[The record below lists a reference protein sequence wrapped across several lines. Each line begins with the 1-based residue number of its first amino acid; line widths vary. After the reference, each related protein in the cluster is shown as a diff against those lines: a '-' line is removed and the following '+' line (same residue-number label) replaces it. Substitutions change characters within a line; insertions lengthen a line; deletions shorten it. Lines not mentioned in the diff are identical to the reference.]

1 MMEVTF
7 DILNMDS
14 WVNDIASK
22 YRTTVRILDCVPWRR
37 TGAQAIF
44 EVVDGKGPQMLED
57 IRVHSEIGGLD
68 VDGDGYS
75 KVTGT
80 VVLKNCNIIR
90 LVLWAGCFLEQVKA
104 EGDGKVE
111 YKILAGTE
119 GSIPLLVKALVG
131 MDLAVEIRQ
140 LVRYGE
146 DTRVTGKQRELVKT
160 ALDQGFYDY
169 PKKVG
174 VKELAAQTKMA
185 PSTVAEIL
193 RRAQKNIL
201 LDYFNFKK

>member
-1 MMEVTF
+1 
-7 DILNMDS
+7 
-14 WVNDIASK
+14 
-22 YRTTVRILDCVPWRR
+22 
-37 TGAQAIF
+37 
-44 EVVDGKGPQMLED
+44 
-57 IRVHSEIGGLD
+57 
-68 VDGDGYS
+68 
-75 KVTGT
+75 
-80 VVLKNCNIIR
+80 
-90 LVLWAGCFLEQVKA
+90 
-104 EGDGKVE
+104 
-111 YKILAGTE
+111 
-119 GSIPLLVKALVG
+119 